1 MADLAPKAVLAL
13 ILDAPAGIG
22 STSFTVTRPFTVLNV
37 NALCTGAAVG
47 GTMTIKRGLN
57 ALTDAMVCAVSGD
70 LSRCASLTLAERAFV
85 ASDLIV
91 VTILVGAAAG
101 SAIVTIQPTAIT
113 GGT

>member
-1 MADLAPKAVLAL
+1 MANVEPKAVLAL

-37 NALCTGAAVG
+37 NALCTAAAGGA
-47 GTMTIKRGLN
+47 TMTIKRGLN
-57 ALTDAMVCAVSGD
+57 ALTNAMACAVSGN

-85 ASDLIV
+85 ANELIV

-101 SAIVTIQPTAIT
+101 SAIVTVQPTAIT
-113 GGT
+113 GAT